1 MPMKHTDCPEK
12 QVITME
18 RIKVGP
24 GLIIIGI
31 ILFFVSLFVI
41 LPIPA
46 FYLASLFS
54 MFVAVVMIGVGAAF
68 AKGVDS
74 SLDIPSDECY
84 YCGGSGKKDTEVC
97 PRCGGSG
104 LARPDDV

>member
-1 MPMKHTDCPEK
+1 
-12 QVITME
+12 ME
-18 RIKVGP
+18 RKKVGP
-24 GLIIIGI
+24 GLIVIGL
-31 ILFFVSLFVI
+31 ILFIVTLFVI

-46 FYLASLFS
+46 FYLASLFI
-54 MFVAVVMIGVGAAF
+54 MFIAVVLIGVGAAF

-84 YCGGSGKKDTEVC
+84 YCQGSGKKDTEVC

-104 LARPDDV
+104 LARPDDE